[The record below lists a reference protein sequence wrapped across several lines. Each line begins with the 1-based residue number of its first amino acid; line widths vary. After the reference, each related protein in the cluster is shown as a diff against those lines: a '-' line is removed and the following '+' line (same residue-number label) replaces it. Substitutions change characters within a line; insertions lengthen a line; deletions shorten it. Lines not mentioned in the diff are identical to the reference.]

1 MLIEGGLVMTDGGF
15 ARRDVGINDGVIVEP
30 SKAAPGPRIQAAGLH
45 VLPGI
50 VDIHGDAFERQIMP
64 RPGVAFDHAIALM
77 DTDRQLA
84 ANGITTAFHGVTV
97 SWEPGLRSTQ
107 SALAIIEAVEA
118 LRDCL
123 AVDTRIH
130 LRHETFHVDAEAQVA
145 DWIGEGRVG
154 CLAFNDHTTGT
165 ILVRH
170 RPDKVRKMA
179 ERTGLSNEEFMGLV
193 ERVAAREGE
202 VMPSLER
209 LAGAAVGRGIP
220 LLSHDDMSPSMR
232 EGFRIM
238 GADIAEFPIDEAT
251 AQAAAS
257 ASDHIVFGA
266 PNVLRGGSHTGCPS
280 AREMVA
286 RDLCTVLASDYYYP
300 SLLHA
305 PYMLERLGIAPLAKS
320 WDLVSAGPARAL
332 GLADRGAIADE
343 KRADIV
349 IVDPNGTAGPQAVMT
364 ICGGAIIHSTSAGW
378 SRRAS

>member
-1 MLIEGGLVMTDGGF
+1 MLVEGGLVLTGGGF
-15 ARRDVGINDGVIVEP
+15 VRRDLGISDGVIVDP
-30 SKAAPGPRIQAAGLH
+30 AKAAPGPRIHAGGLH

-118 LRDCL
+118 LRNSL
-123 AVDTRIH
+123 AIDTRIH
-130 LRHETFHVDAEAQVA
+130 LRHETYHIDAESQVA
-145 DWIGEGRVG
+145 DWIGQGRVG
-154 CLAFNDHTTGT
+154 CLAFNDHTSGT

-179 ERTGLSNEEFMGLV
+179 ERAGLSNEEFMALV
-193 ERVAAREGE
+193 ERVAARASE

-209 LAGAAVGRGIP
+209 LAANAVGMGVP
-220 LLSHDDMSPSMR
+220 LLSHDDMNPQMR
-232 EGFRIM
+232 DGFRAL
-238 GADIAEFPIDEAT
+238 GADIAEFPINEAT

-286 RDLCTVLASDYYYP
+286 RNLCTVLASDYYYP

-305 PYMLERLGIAPLAKS
+305 PYMLERLGVAPLAKG

-332 GLADRGAIADE
+332 GLADRGSIADGM
-343 KRADIV
+343 RADIV
-349 IVDPNGTAGPQAVMT
+349 IVDPAGTAGPRADMT
-364 ICGGAIIHSTSAGW
+364 ISGGAIVHSTSAGW
-378 SRRAS
+378 NLRAN

>member
-15 ARRDVGINDGVIVEP
+15 VRRDLGVRDGLIVDP
-30 SKAAPGPRIQAAGLH
+30 ALAAPGPRIQAGGLH

-64 RPGVAFDHAIALM
+64 RPGVAFDHAIALT

-118 LRDCL
+118 LRATL
-123 AVDTRIH
+123 AIDTRIH
-130 LRHETFHVDAEAQVA
+130 LRHETFHLDAEAQVA
-145 DWIGEGRVG
+145 EWIGQGRVG

-170 RPDKVRKMA
+170 RPEKVRKMA
-179 ERTGLSNEEFMGLV
+179 ERTGLSGEDFMALV
-193 ERVAAREGE
+193 ERVASRKDE

-209 LAGAAVGRGIP
+209 LAAEAVGKCIP
-220 LLSHDDMSPSMR
+220 LLSHDDMSPAMR
-232 EGFRIM
+232 DGFRAM
-238 GADIAEFPIDEAT
+238 GAEIAEFPIDEAT
-251 AQAAAS
+251 AQSAAA

-286 RDLCTVLASDYYYP
+286 RNLCTVLASDYYYP

-305 PYMLERLGIAPLAKS
+305 PYMLDRLGIAPLERG
-320 WDLVSAGPARAL
+320 WELVSAGPARAL
-332 GLADRGAIADE
+332 GLADRGAIGNE
-343 KRADIV
+343 LRADIV
-349 IVDPNGTAGPQAVMT
+349 IVDPAGAHGPGAVMT
-364 ICGGAIIHSTSAGW
+364 ICGGAIVHSTSAGW
-378 SRRAS
+378 NRTVN